1 MPEAIPLIIP
11 RVGGQVFT
19 LPVHQG
25 LRATDSPLTGPGCP
39 STMLCQGHFSQS
51 RPATPAM
58 LRTQILQAP
67 GAITPDHLKARTT
80 GHLTNESVSS
90 HPCRGHHHAPTS
102 WPPPP
107 QHESDCRAHHLP
119 AQRAAPAS
127 HLGGHHHTKV
137 GVSPSDTRARKTT
150 LLGPDPR
157 CPRPRH
163 GCHPSPSVPGA
174 PRIPHLSRAR
184 AAAAPPPADP
194 SGGPLRALDTAQL
207 PRRSHRT
214 GARGPARRA
223 RVPLYL
229 QPAAG
234 LGPPPPPR
242 PPPPSWAPQGPDSL
256 TPLPQGAGAGAKAA
270 SAPRGTLR
278 PLRKPHSAA
287 SGDHG
292 DGRGV
297 AAPPGAREGSGAE
310 ARESGVFRGLGPGAW
325 GRWAPGFCRRWSSVG
340 GREGYDPPRGMRGSE
355 PPGSPS
361 CRPRVTGF
369 SVGEGKKK
377 ACRITGELVHLGGG
391 KRELDSTSSGCRAL
405 LGVRGMGG
413 SQSTPSPSVSSR
425 PPPCWGPA
433 QRLASKRALGQF

>member
-11 RVGGQVFT
+11 RVGGQAFT

-25 LRATDSPLTGPGCP
+25 LRATDSPLVGPGCP

-67 GAITPDHLKARTT
+67 GAITPDHLKARTI
-80 GHLTNESVSS
+80 GHLTNESTSS

-107 QHESDCRAHHLP
+107 QHESNCSAHHLP

-137 GVSPSDTRARKTT
+137 GVSLFLTPVPGK
-150 LLGPDPR
+150 PR
-157 CPRPRH
+157 CSGQTHAAHAHATGVTLPT
-163 GCHPSPSVPGA
+163 SVPGA
-174 PRIPHLSRAR
+174 PRIPLLSRAR

-194 SGGPLRALDTAQL
+194 SGGPSRALDTAQL

-214 GARGPARRA
+214 RARGPAGRA

-229 QPAAG
+229 QPASG

-256 TPLPQGAGAGAKAA
+256 TPLPQGAGAGAKAT

-297 AAPPGAREGSGAE
+297 AAPSGAREGSGAE
-310 ARESGVFRGLGPGAW
+310 ARGSGVFRGLGPGAW
-325 GRWAPGFCRRWSSVG
+325 GRWAPGFCRRWGFVG
-340 GREGYDPPRGMRGSE
+340 GREGHDQPRGMRGRE

-369 SVGEGKKK
+369 SVGEGGKK
-377 ACRITGELVHLGGG
+377 
-391 KRELDSTSSGCRAL
+391 
-405 LGVRGMGG
+405 
-413 SQSTPSPSVSSR
+413 SV
-425 PPPCWGPA
+425 
-433 QRLASKRALGQF
+433 